1 MSIRHM
7 EMLRQIRP
15 LLIFMV
21 EHHGE
26 ILSGVRPR
34 SDTVMSTT
42 SEDEMDGCFPILS
55 VSDEIMHP
63 SSPIKQLPQLHIP
76 KLNLLE
82 KHDTT
87 DAVTVAS
94 PRLAVQSWEWKVL
107 ESLIIARIN
116 VFIKRGIGSRWDS
129 EDYGA
134 DENVCECYIIPY

>member
-7 EMLRQIRP
+7 ELLRQIRP

-26 ILSGVRPR
+26 ILSGIRPR

-42 SEDEMDGCFPILS
+42 SEDDMDGCFTILS
-55 VSDEIMHP
+55 ATEETNQAT
-63 SSPIKQLPQLHIP
+63 SPMKQLPQLNIP

-82 KHDTT
+82 KHEPAEAITI
-87 DAVTVAS
+87 AS

-107 ESLIIARIN
+107 ESLVIARIS
-116 VFIKRGIGSRWDS
+116 VFIKRGVGNRWDS
-129 EDYGA
+129 EEYGV
-134 DENVCECYIIPY
+134 DDDVRKRPLEL